1 MQELVTINGL
11 NFIKVGKN
19 FPMYFVEKQSVAY
32 FFSWVAGE
40 AVIDNSREIYNQ
52 IISTFRF
59 IE

>member
-1 MQELVTINGL
+1 
-11 NFIKVGKN
+11 
-19 FPMYFVEKQSVAY
+19 MYFVEKQSVAY